1 MRYLLICL
9 VCALGVLRSVAQ
21 RPVFEKMSSLVR
33 ELALR
38 DHVSQKKVFGKKSS
52 PRICAFVRMDSGG
65 ERAFGENGCRVLA
78 QVGDIYIA
86 DIPVHR
92 LSALSRHAGVKSI
105 EANRSH
111 SLVMDSTAIHLN
123 TQPVYEGTNLPQA
136 YTGEGVV
143 MGVVDVG
150 FDVTHPNF
158 FDSTASRYRIKR
170 FWDQLSTD
178 TVGSALYVGADYTTE
193 EAIRGYAHSRDGLIQ
208 THGTHTLGI
217 AAGSG
222 YDSPYRGMAY
232 ESDICI
238 VNNAVSSDIALIDS
252 ADIYKYTYATDALA
266 YKYIFDYAASVG
278 KPCVVSFSEG
288 SSQDFRGDDQL
299 FYEMIENLT
308 GPGRIF
314 VAAAGNDGGRKTYFR
329 KPQGTESMGAFIYS
343 GGNVVSFTAK
353 SQSSFAIRTTIYET
367 PREVKTVSTA
377 EVLSSPDSI
386 YTDTIVAGGRQYILT
401 VTAYPSCYNPSETA
415 YDFYLR
421 GDARLGM
428 EREISVELVGTDADV
443 ELFKGSGYI
452 SASATNPLLDAGEMV
467 CSIHSPGS
475 APAAICVGGTAYRTG
490 VVNYQGVYRPYNM
503 GTGGIRY
510 RHSSVGP
517 TYDGRTKPDVMA
529 PGVNVIS
536 SYSSYYLE
544 ANPTA
549 SDIASDVVHFDYNGR
564 TYVWNANSGTSM
576 STPAVAGAIAL
587 WLQAKPTLTREE
599 IIGVFS
605 RTCKRYDPALTY
617 PNNYYGHGE
626 IDVYRG
632 LLDILG
638 ITAIEGVSQQHTP
651 ARIGLRAGGLL
662 TIETTDPAAR
672 PFTVRIYSVG
682 GMLLHTARMSAGNT
696 SYSLDLSRLPSAVY
710 AVQIDGHP
718 AIAGSTLIR
727 L

>member
-9 VCALGVLRSVAQ
+9 VCALGVLRSGAQ

-52 PRICAFVRMDSGG
+52 PRICAFVRMDSEG

-92 LSALSRHAGVKSI
+92 LSALSRHAGVKRI

-329 KPQGTESMGAFIYS
+329 KPQGTESTWPLLRL
-343 GGNVVSFTAK
+343 VVS
-353 SQSSFAIRTTIYET
+353 
-367 PREVKTVSTA
+367 
-377 EVLSSPDSI
+377 
-386 YTDTIVAGGRQYILT
+386 
-401 VTAYPSCYNPSETA
+401 
-415 YDFYLR
+415 
-421 GDARLGM
+421 
-428 EREISVELVGTDADV
+428 
-443 ELFKGSGYI
+443 
-452 SASATNPLLDAGEMV
+452 
-467 CSIHSPGS
+467 
-475 APAAICVGGTAYRTG
+475 
-490 VVNYQGVYRPYNM
+490 
-503 GTGGIRY
+503 
-510 RHSSVGP
+510 
-517 TYDGRTKPDVMA
+517 
-529 PGVNVIS
+529 
-536 SYSSYYLE
+536 
-544 ANPTA
+544 
-549 SDIASDVVHFDYNGR
+549 
-564 TYVWNANSGTSM
+564 
-576 STPAVAGAIAL
+576 
-587 WLQAKPTLTREE
+587 
-599 IIGVFS
+599 
-605 RTCKRYDPALTY
+605 
-617 PNNYYGHGE
+617 
-626 IDVYRG
+626 G
-632 LLDILG
+632 L
-638 ITAIEGVSQQHTP
+638 
-651 ARIGLRAGGLL
+651 
-662 TIETTDPAAR
+662 
-672 PFTVRIYSVG
+672 
-682 GMLLHTARMSAGNT
+682 
-696 SYSLDLSRLPSAVY
+696 
-710 AVQIDGHP
+710 
-718 AIAGSTLIR
+718 
-727 L
+727 